1 MENRLCPLSLG
12 LYLWV
17 SAVNGSV
24 HAHQCV
30 RVCVL
35 RQKRGKTSAEIR
47 DRKSNLTNLIC
58 GLVDWYNLKPSIWKL
73 TKSFRG
79 VNNAAVTQAA
89 SLLGWRGGPDDKRPF
104 IFPTRLKD
112 NSRLGPC
119 CGLGGLA
126 LLLSLWTCESPVTDG
141 RDILPYLLPF
151 PVTCNMYSFL
161 KSQQL
166 STLSPHRPASTE
178 TKTVQIHAHRG

>member
-12 LYLWV
+12 RYLWI

-24 HAHQCV
+24 C
-30 RVCVL
+30 VCVCLKTFFL
-35 RQKRGKTSAEIR
+35 RGERCCCYRGCIT
-47 DRKSNLTNLIC
+47 
-58 GLVDWYNLKPSIWKL
+58 P
-73 TKSFRG
+73 
-79 VNNAAVTQAA
+79 
-89 SLLGWRGGPDDKRPF
+89 GGGADDKRPF
-104 IFPTRLKD
+104 ISPTSHKD

-119 CGLGGLA
+119 CRLGGLA

-161 KSQQL
+161 KTTAESQQL
-166 STLSPHRPASTE
+166 STPLPTPPCVDWNKNSPDSCPQRVNTL
-178 TKTVQIHAHRG
+178 QY